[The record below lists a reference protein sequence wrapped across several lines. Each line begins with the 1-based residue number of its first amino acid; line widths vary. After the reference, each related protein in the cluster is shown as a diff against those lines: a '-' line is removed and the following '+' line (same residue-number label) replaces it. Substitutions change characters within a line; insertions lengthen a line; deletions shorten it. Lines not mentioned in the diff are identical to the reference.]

1 MRSVLVTHADTPV
14 GKRVV
19 KSCFRDTEI
28 EMLIALGDGPSP
40 RRFERH
46 LGGPRPRMLYR
57 QIDIG
62 RHRSVSDLFHSESF
76 RKAEVDT
83 VVHIPSHGV
92 PTCQRSSE
100 HAGLPRRVAETR
112 LILQSCLRTAQ
123 VENVIALSSAYVYR
137 LPPGNANRLD
147 ENSELDMDP
156 FLEPDIRAWID
167 SDMMIHGEIHNDL
180 LRVVLLRIPTVVA
193 TGGYVYFHPAL
204 SVGQRP
210 RMPAIGFDPMCPL
223 VTNRDVA
230 RAVSAALHSNQSGVF
245 NISGPEV
252 VPLRGLA
259 LGTLRFVLSE
269 PPRRRD
275 WLAATTRLL
284 SPTRN
289 RRTVPDS
296 HLRYGFTLD
305 TRAAERELGFRAT
318 DRICVDHG
326 VDGALSLEAVPA

>member
-1 MRSVLVTHADTPV
+1 
-14 GKRVV
+14 
-19 KSCFRDTEI
+19 
-28 EMLIALGDGPSP
+28 
-40 RRFERH
+40 
-46 LGGPRPRMLYR
+46 MLYR